1 MIGILSYLKQ
11 RCQEDWLI
19 GYDSHQ
25 FYQITE
31 EFCRYCQSSSAR
43 SKSYQILL
51 VEPDPW
57 KFLAFFLGA
66 IAADFSV
73 FLGNTQW
80 QQQEWEQ
87 LEQLLNLGGNYGQTI
102 VLPATPSNSLVPSPA
117 ILIPTGGSSGK
128 IRFAIH
134 TWETLSNSVNGV
146 QQYFSISQINSF
158 CVLPLHHV
166 AGLMQFLR
174 SFLTGG
180 KLVILPYKSLKQGER
195 GAICFEDFFLSVVP
209 TQLEFL
215 LESAPNWLSQFQTVM
230 LGGAAVSPSL
240 LTAARKQRIRLA
252 ATYGMTETASQIATL
267 KPDDFLKGY
276 SNSGQVLPHAKIKII
291 GDRGEYLGENQPG
304 IITIESSSLCWGYY
318 PELFL
323 ENTIFQTDDIGF
335 LDEGGYLQ
343 IVGRNSQK
351 IVTGGENV
359 FPAEVEAA
367 ILATKLVTDVAVI
380 GIPDPIWGEAITAVY
395 VANKSGICSINI
407 QQAIKDKISKFKQP
421 KHWIKLNELPRNQ
434 LGKLN
439 YKKLRQI
446 ITNL

>member
-1 MIGILSYLKQ
+1 ML
-11 RCQEDWLI
+11 
-19 GYDSHQ
+19 
-25 FYQITE
+25 F
-31 EFCRYCQSSSAR
+31 R
-43 SKSYQILL
+43 S
-51 VEPDPW
+51 
-57 KFLAFFLGA
+57 
-66 IAADFSV
+66 
-73 FLGNTQW
+73 
-80 QQQEWEQ
+80 
-87 LEQLLNLGGNYGQTI
+87 
-102 VLPATPSNSLVPSPA
+102 
-117 ILIPTGGSSGK
+117 
-128 IRFAIH
+128 
-134 TWETLSNSVNGV
+134 
-146 QQYFSISQINSF
+146 
-158 CVLPLHHV
+158 
-166 AGLMQFLR
+166 
-174 SFLTGG
+174 
-180 KLVILPYKSLKQGER
+180 
-195 GAICFEDFFLSVVP
+195 
-209 TQLEFL
+209 
-215 LESAPNWLSQFQTVM
+215 
-230 LGGAAVSPSL
+230 
-240 LTAARKQRIRLA
+240 
-252 ATYGMTETASQIATL
+252 IATL

-276 SNSGQVLPHAKIKII
+276 SNSGRILPHAKIKII
-291 GDRGEYLGENQPG
+291 GNNGQLLEENQTG

-380 GIPDPIWGEAITAVY
+380 GISDAIWGEAIAAVY